1 MFQCFLDYKADVETK
16 HNRSIRRFISDNGG
30 EYLDGEFT
38 NYCREQGIQR
48 ETTIAYTPEQN
59 GMAEL
64 WGEAMLA
71 MVYTYNRTLATGIGM
86 TPYELWHGQP
96 PDVSNLRTFGSLAYV

>member
-59 GMAEL
+59 GMAEVRFRVL
-64 WGEAMLA
+64 F
-71 MVYTYNRTLATGIGM
+71 NKDRTILIF
-86 TPYELWHGQP
+86 
-96 PDVSNLRTFGSLAYV
+96 SGSP